1 MNKPVVVIQAR
12 MGSTRLPGKVLKPI
26 VGKPMLW
33 HIVQRA
39 RWIEGVTNVVVAT
52 SEQQQD
58 QPIRDFC
65 LKHEIAFTAGS
76 ESDVL
81 ERFYQAAVQC
91 GGDPLIR
98 ITADCPFID
107 PEVVTR
113 LLQLY
118 NTGQYDHVGVAT
130 GASAIFMKD
139 RRFPDGLDAECFSFN
154 ALEQAWYE
162 AQEPDEREHVT
173 PLPVAATRT
182 VSAGTSHEFQG
193 LLSSS
198 LDG

>member
-1 MNKPVVVIQAR
+1 MNKPVIVIQAR

-33 HIVQRA
+33 HIVQRS
-39 RWIEGVTNVVVAT
+39 RWIEGVTDVVVAT
-52 SEQQQD
+52 SEHEQD
-58 QPIRDFC
+58 EPIRTFC
-65 LKHEIAFTAGS
+65 LKDDIAFTAGS

-98 ITADCPFID
+98 ITGDCPFID

-130 GASAIFMKD
+130 GAGAIFMKD
-139 RRFPDGLDAECFSFN
+139 HRFPDGLDAECFSLE

-162 AQEPDEREHVT
+162 AQEQVGYRVEVNY
-173 PLPVAATRT
+173 
-182 VSAGTSHEFQG
+182 
-193 LLSSS
+193 
-198 LDG
+198 